1 MTAWSAV
8 LLRDGQPV
16 CDPVPC
22 DDMDAAAVLAPL
34 VVGWLGG
41 PVSVM
46 QAVVATRPVIVA
58 DEPSLFDELE
68 AAS

>member
-1 MTAWSAV
+1 MSWSAV
-8 LLRDGQPV
+8 VLRDGQPV

-22 DDMDAAAVLAPL
+22 HDMDAAAVLAPL

-46 QAVVATRPVIVA
+46 RAVVAARPAVEDA
-58 DEPSLFDELE
+58 QPSLFEE
-68 AAS
+68 EKP